1 MVPRLE
7 TALADLGEDPGVDE
21 VLQVLAGYPPI
32 KSTRCMNPKCT
43 NSCTWP
49 DAGGRPPEFC
59 QPSCRVECLRDRA
72 SLRAQEA
79 ALAGL
84 MQLDASVRKRRIIER
99 RLALTR
105 WLLARYTM
113 HDQSDGVS

>member
-1 MVPRLE
+1 MPARPGFIARPR
-7 TALADLGEDPGVDE
+7 
-21 VLQVLAGYPPI
+21 
-32 KSTRCMNPKCT
+32 
-43 NSCTWP
+43 
-49 DAGGRPPEFC
+49 
-59 QPSCRVECLRDRA
+59 
-72 SLRAQEA
+72 QEA
-79 ALAGL
+79 ALADL

>member
-1 MVPRLE
+1 MPRLE

-79 ALAGL
+79 ALADL
-84 MQLDASVRKRRIIER
+84 MQLDASVRKRRVIER